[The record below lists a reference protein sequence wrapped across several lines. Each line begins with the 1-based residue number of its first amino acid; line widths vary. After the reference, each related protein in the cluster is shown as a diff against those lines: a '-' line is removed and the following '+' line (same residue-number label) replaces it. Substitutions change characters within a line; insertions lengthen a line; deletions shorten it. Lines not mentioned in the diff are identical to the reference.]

1 MNELIILG
9 VLLILSGF
17 FSGSE
22 TALTSI
28 SRARAEALAKE
39 GLRGSKALIT
49 LKENTTRMLVIILVG
64 NNLVNIG
71 ASALATVLAT
81 EWFGHL
87 GPGIAVGALTVLIL
101 VFGEV
106 TPKSWAAMHAERIS
120 LFAAPI
126 ILNFGRA
133 VLPAVWVLERFAAR
147 LHRMAGV
154 SREPTVTES
163 EVLSLLTYGAEE
175 GTIEDDEIEMIERV
189 FAFND
194 STVRDVMTPRNEVF
208 SLDGS
213 LSIREALPFLV
224 KGSVSR
230 VPVYNQAPDDVIGV
244 IYLRDV
250 LQALVDNK
258 AESALRTI
266 AHEPLFVPQTQT
278 IDELFDT
285 LRKTKRHLALVVNE
299 YGMLQGVVTLEDL
312 LEELVGEIYDESDRP
327 DESIKEVS
335 EGRVQL
341 SGLAEM
347 RALLDYFDVE
357 LPDCKPTDTVSLW
370 LLNHSGRIPASNEN
384 FDLDGFSVRVLQA
397 SRRFIQLVEIQRL
410 TPDSNGLEDSAAEEE
425 TSHSGA

>member
-1 MNELIILG
+1 MNESIILG

-22 TALTSI
+22 TALTSL
-28 SRARAEALAKE
+28 SRARAEALAKQ
-39 GLRGSKALIT
+39 GLRGSKALTT
-49 LKENTTRMLVIILVG
+49 LKGNTTRMLVIILVG

-87 GPGIAVGALTVLIL
+87 GPGIAVGVLTVLIL

-106 TPKSWAAMHAERIS
+106 TPKSWAALHAERIS

-126 ILNFGRA
+126 ILNFGRT
-133 VLPAVWVLERFAAR
+133 VLPAVWVLERFAGR

-154 SREPTVTES
+154 SKEPTVTES
-163 EVLSLLTYGAEE
+163 EVISLLTYGAEE

-208 SLDGS
+208 SLEGN
-213 LSIREALPFLV
+213 LSIQDALPFLV
-224 KGSVSR
+224 KASVSR
-230 VPVYNQAPDDVIGV
+230 VPIYDQAPDDVVGV

-250 LQALVDNK
+250 LQAVVDK
-258 AESALRTI
+258 KTDAALRSI

-278 IDELFDT
+278 IDELFNN
-285 LRKTKRHLALVVNE
+285 LRRKNRHLTMVVNE

-312 LEELVGEIYDESDRP
+312 LEELVGEIYDESDLP
-327 DESIKEVS
+327 EESIKEVS

-347 RALLDYFDVE
+347 RALLEYFNVE
-357 LPDCKPTDTVSLW
+357 LPHCKPTDTVSLW
-370 LLNHSGRIPASNEN
+370 LLNHCGRIPKAGET
-384 FDLDGFSVRVLQA
+384 FAIDGFSVDVLQA
-397 SRRFIQLVEIQRL
+397 SRRFIQLVEIEPL
-410 TPDSNGLEDSAAEEE
+410 PAEDDGSGEDAAD
-425 TSHSGA
+425 

>member
-9 VLLILSGF
+9 ILLVLSGF

-22 TALTSI
+22 TALTAL
-28 SRARAEALAKE
+28 SRARAEALVKE
-39 GLRGSKALIT
+39 RRRGSKALAK
-49 LKENTTRMLVIILVG
+49 LKGNTTRMLVIILVG

-81 EWFGHL
+81 EWFGHF
-87 GPGIAVGALTVLIL
+87 GPGIAVGVLTVLIL

-106 TPKSWAAMHAERIS
+106 TPKSWAALHAERIS

-126 ILNFGRA
+126 ILVFGRA
-133 VLPAVWVLERFAAR
+133 LLPAVWVLERFAAR
-147 LHRMAGV
+147 LHRVAGV
-154 SREPTVTES
+154 NKEPTVTES
-163 EVLSLLTYGAEE
+163 EVISLLTYGAEE

-208 SLDGS
+208 SLDGN
-213 LSIREALPFLV
+213 LSIQEALSYLV
-224 KGSVSR
+224 KGSASR
-230 VPVYNQAPDDVIGV
+230 VPVYDQAPDDVIGV

-258 AESALRTI
+258 AEAALRTI
-266 AHEPLFVPQTQT
+266 AYDPLFVPQTQT

-327 DESIKEVS
+327 EDSMEEVS
-335 EGRVQL
+335 EGRVRL

-347 RALLDYFDVE
+347 RAVIDYFDVE
-357 LPDCKPTDTVSLW
+357 LPDWKPTDTVSLW
-370 LLNHSGRIPASNEN
+370 LLNHIGRIPATNET
-384 FDLDGFSVRVLQA
+384 FDIDGFSVHVLQA
-397 SRRFIQLVEIQRL
+397 SQRFIQRVEIQRL
-410 TPDSNGLEDSAAEEE
+410 TDVSKSPAEDAR
-425 TSHSGA
+425 